1 MVVGCAED
9 QTQYF
14 VHAGQALCQLS
25 WTLLL
30 NKHSLQIQAFDS
42 SPVFILFCFILF
54 HFYCPF
60 HASPFPVTPPQTPP
74 PPSPHSPLT

>member
-30 NKHSLQIQAFDS
+30 NKHSLQIKAFDS
-42 SPVFILFCFILF
+42 SPVFILFYSF
-54 HFYCPF
+54 HFIFIVPF
-60 HASPFPVTPPQTPP
+60 MH
-74 PPSPHSPLT
+74 PPSLLPLHKLHLPPLPTLL